1 MKKLFTIITVLI
13 TLSLIGI
20 IVLQV
25 RLIRNTLQ
33 AKMDQTLEG
42 LEISML
48 DVQTELQEEKSKF
61 LEGTSPGNILQL
73 PLEQGSLFFKAP
85 TIAERYTTFKL
96 YEKLKKSFEK
106 HRLKQ
111 TKFEFAVYNKSNEYG
126 YDLQTT
132 QFEKKFSDALEDKV
146 NNLIYYW
153 PIYELEGSE
162 TENLMPAETL
172 VIVVSD
178 FKKDVFKSLGWMI
191 SGAVLFT
198 LIILAAF
205 YITIRALLNQK
216 KLSEIKSD
224 FINNMT
230 HELKT
235 PIATVNLAASA
246 IRNPQVAK
254 DSERLESFVSVIID
268 ESKRM
273 NQQVETIL
281 QAALLDRNEIKL
293 AMIKYPVN
301 DAIVHIADHFKLQM
315 STKNGEIKLD
325 LKANP
330 DVISADEVHF
340 NNLLNNLIDNAIK
353 YSKEDVPPIVHISTR
368 NASNKIIIE
377 FEDNGIGMNKDTQNK
392 IFEKFYRAHTG
403 NIHNVKGFGLGLSY
417 VKTIVDT
424 HHGKIHVESST
435 GKGSTF
441 TLEFPLVKEGSED

>member
-25 RLIRNTLQ
+25 RLIRNTVQ

-61 LEGTSPGNILQL
+61 LEGTSPGNILKL

-106 HRLKQ
+106 HRLGQ

-126 YDLQTT
+126 YDLQTA
-132 QFEKKFSDALEDKV
+132 QFEKRFSHALEDKE

-162 TENLMPAETL
+162 TENLLPAETL
-172 VIVVSD
+172 VIVISE

-254 DSERLESFVSVIID
+254 DAERLESFVSVIID

-301 DAIVHIADHFKLQM
+301 DAIVHIADHFKLQL

-377 FEDNGIGMNKDTQNK
+377 FADNGIGMNKDTQNK

-424 HHGKIHVESST
+424 HHGKIQVESST

-441 TLEFPLVKEGSED
+441 TLEFPLLKEGLED

>member
-25 RLIRNTLQ
+25 SWIRNSLRLRTE
-33 AKMDQTLEG
+33 QTRENLEV
-42 LEISML
+42 SMY
-48 DVQTELQEEKSKF
+48 DVQSELQEEKSKF
-61 LEGTSPGNILQL
+61 IESHSPGNIIQL
-73 PLEQGSLFFKAP
+73 PVERGGLFFKVP

-96 YEKLKKSFEK
+96 FEKLKKSFEK

-126 YDLQTT
+126 YDLQTA
-132 QFEKKFSDALEDKV
+132 QFENRFSEALEDKE
-146 NNLIYYW
+146 NNLIFYW

-172 VIVVSD
+172 VVVISD
-178 FKKDVFKSLGWMI
+178 FKKDIFKSLGWMI
-191 SGAVLFT
+191 GGALLFT
-198 LIILAAF
+198 VIILAAF

-235 PIATVNLAASA
+235 PIATINLAASA
-246 IRNPQVAK
+246 IRKPQVMS
-254 DSERLESFVSVIID
+254 DPTRFEYFSGVIIE

-273 NQQVETIL
+273 NLQVESIL

-293 AMIKYPVN
+293 SMRPYH
-301 DAIVHIADHFKLQM
+301 VHEGIRTVVEHFSLQLNA
-315 STKNGEIKLD
+315 KNGEMKLELD
-325 LKANP
+325 ADN
-330 DVISADEVHF
+330 DMISADDIHF
-340 NNLLNNLIDNAIK
+340 TNLLNNLVDNAIK
-353 YSKEDVPPIVHISTR
+353 YSKEDTPPSIHISTH
-368 NASNKIIIE
+368 NYSNKFILVI
-377 FEDNGIGMNKDTQNK
+377 EDNGIGMNKETQSR

-403 NIHNVKGFGLGLSY
+403 NVHNVKGFGLGLSY
-417 VKTIVDT
+417 VKTLVDS
-424 HHGKIHVESST
+424 HNGKINVESSV
-435 GKGSTF
+435 GKGSRF
-441 TLEFPLVKEGSED
+441 VLEVPLLKEESQN